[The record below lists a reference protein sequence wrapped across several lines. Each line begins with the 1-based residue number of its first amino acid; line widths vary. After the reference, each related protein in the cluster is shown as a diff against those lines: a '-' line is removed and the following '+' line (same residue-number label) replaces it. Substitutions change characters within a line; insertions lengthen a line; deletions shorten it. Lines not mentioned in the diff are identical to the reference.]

1 MKRFGTSAAIAP
13 AAQQYPLQG
22 WAGLVCA
29 SVLLLICLIASLMWG
44 ARVLSFNDIWRGLWL
59 HDAQDNAALIAQ
71 SRLPRAALAILT
83 GAALACAGT
92 LMQSLTRNP
101 LADPGLLGINAGAAA
116 SVVAVAALT
125 GTLPSQPFWVALPG
139 AMSAALVVCLIGGQ
153 GWGRGADATRLV
165 LAGAAVN
172 ATLFAFVQAI
182 ALLHENIFDVYRFWA
197 IGSLGGQTPDTVART
212 LPYILGALVLALMA
226 SPALNLLMLGEDLA
240 QALGLRTGIWQ
251 ALALLAVAVLSA
263 AATAAVGPI
272 AFVGLAVPHIV
283 RRMTG
288 HDLRWRLAFC
298 LLLGPVLMLVADTV
312 ARTVLAPAEVLTGVI
327 VALIG
332 APFLLAAV
340 RRPTLHMTQR
350 SS

>member
-1 MKRFGTSAAIAP
+1 MIASRVP
-13 AAQQYPLQG
+13 AAAKRYPLQG
-22 WAGLVCA
+22 WAGLAGVGA
-29 SVLLLICLIASLMWG
+29 LLLLCLFVSLMWG
-44 ARVLSFNDIWRGLWL
+44 ARTLSLEDIWRGLWL
-59 HDAQDNAALIAQ
+59 HDAQDSAAFIVQ
-71 SRLPRAALAILT
+71 SRLPRAALAVLT

-92 LMQSLTRNP
+92 LMQALTRNP

-125 GTLPSQPFWVALPG
+125 GTLPAQPFWVALPG
-139 AMSAALVVCLIGGQ
+139 SMLAALLVCLIGGQ

-172 ATLFAFVQAI
+172 ATLFACVQGI
-182 ALLHENIFDVYRFWA
+182 ALLHEHIFEVYRFWA

-212 LPYILGALVLALMA
+212 LPYILGALVLALA
-226 SPALNLLMLGEDLA
+226 LSPALNLLMLGEELA
-240 QALGLRTGIWQ
+240 QALGLRTGIYQ

-283 RRMTG
+283 RRITG
-288 HDLRWRLAFC
+288 NDLRWRLAFC
-298 LLLGPVLMLVADTV
+298 LLLGPVLMLAADIV

-332 APFLLAAV
+332 APFLLTAV
-340 RRPTLHMTQR
+340 RRPSSYMTLR